1 MNVPAR
7 ALPDH
12 VPPELARPFALTPR
26 KTVMQNP
33 YTDIIPILHRGP
45 AIFYGTDI
53 FPGPGGGGWVIRRAE
68 DLKAV
73 YDNTVD
79 FVKKGNGE
87 VASMVG
93 GTWDVSPTELD
104 PPRHTAFR
112 RALNP
117 VFAPKTINQ
126 LDSLVKERAQA

>member
-1 MNVPAR
+1 MNA
-7 ALPDH
+7 AAQTLPDH

-26 KTVMQNP
+26 KAVNVNP
-33 YTDIIPILHRGP
+33 YTDIIPELHRGP

-79 FVKKGNGE
+79 FVKKGNGQF
-87 VASMVG
+87 ASMVG
-93 GTWDVSPTELD
+93 ETWDVIPTELD
-104 PPRHTAFR
+104 PPRHTAVR
-112 RALNP
+112 RVMVTALTP
-117 VFAPKTINQ
+117 RLAISKFGSIA
-126 LDSLVKERAQA
+126 